1 MDDGEALG
9 GSDPKRTVK
18 EVEEDSDGFYPGGDF
33 AMELDL
39 TNRTFVMEVS
49 GERIII
55 DENLGDF
62 QYSPIVVLEDFHE
75 EDLVITLL

>member
-1 MDDGEALG
+1 MDDGEVLG

-18 EVEEDSDGFYPGGDF
+18 EDSDGFYPGGDF

-55 DENLGDF
+55 MIHHND
-62 QYSPIVVLEDFHE
+62 SS
-75 EDLVITLL
+75 

>member
-1 MDDGEALG
+1 MDDGEVLG

-39 TNRTFVMEVS
+39 TNGTFAMEVS
-49 GERIII
+49 GDRIII

-62 QYSPIVVLEDFHE
+62 QYSPIVVLENFQ
-75 EDLVITLL
+75 EDLEITLL

>member
-1 MDDGEALG
+1 
-9 GSDPKRTVK
+9 
-18 EVEEDSDGFYPGGDF
+18 
-33 AMELDL
+33 MELDL